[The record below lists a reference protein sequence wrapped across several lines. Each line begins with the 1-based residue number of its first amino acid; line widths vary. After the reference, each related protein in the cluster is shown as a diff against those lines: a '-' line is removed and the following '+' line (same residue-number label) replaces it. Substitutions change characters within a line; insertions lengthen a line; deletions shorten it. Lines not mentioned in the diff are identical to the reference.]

1 MEFFPVIR
9 DKTFFSNSLLEAY
22 YKGDKLRSLYT
33 YTPDMK
39 GIGEAI
45 KGKSSFSQQK
55 RNHLVQDLYRQYDEA
70 DINLS
75 KSRVVQE
82 NIDKLKESNTF
93 TITTGQQIHLGLGP
107 VYVLYKVFDAI
118 ALSSQL
124 NKKFQ
129 NQKFVPIFWMASE
142 DHDLEEIASIS
153 FFGNQVKWDTNQ
165 SGAVGRMN
173 TKGVAELFQDLID
186 KYQLSDI
193 QQYFLQRAVQ
203 IYRQSENLAIAFRKL
218 LHDYLGH
225 TGLIILDADS
235 KLLKSSFSSVMIDEL
250 NYRNNQAIIESSQK
264 LEKAGF
270 KRQLRVRSCNLFL
283 LQKNDRVRIDDLA
296 DFSGESPVDFV
307 KENYNSLS
315 PNAAL
320 RPLYQEWILPNV
332 CTVLGSSELNYWL
345 QLKGLFDNY
354 EMPLPSMIVRTSA
367 VLIPFKFQEKYF
379 NNDLTEWF
387 EDENAIALK
396 HDQELAAEKES
407 HDQKLESIKSSIR
420 VYDQAILETFKGVNL
435 GNKWSKLMDK
445 LSDIQVIMDMK
456 WSQRIASSADLK
468 KVLKIKRAYFNPQHI
483 QERTDH
489 IVIHTKPLL
498 TNLITIQQH
507 FGIESNQKV
516 WIIFY

>member
-1 MEFFPVIR
+1 
-9 DKTFFSNSLLEAY
+9 
-22 YKGDKLRSLYT
+22 
-33 YTPDMK
+33 
-39 GIGEAI
+39 
-45 KGKSSFSQQK
+45 
-55 RNHLVQDLYRQYDEA
+55 
-70 DINLS
+70 
-75 KSRVVQE
+75 
-82 NIDKLKESNTF
+82 
-93 TITTGQQIHLGLGP
+93 
-107 VYVLYKVFDAI
+107 
-118 ALSSQL
+118 
-124 NKKFQ
+124 
-129 NQKFVPIFWMASE
+129 MASE

-193 QQYFLQRAVQ
+193 QQHFFQRAVQ

-250 NYRNNQAIIESSQK
+250 NYSNNQAIIETSQK

-307 KENYNSLS
+307 KENYNNLS

-332 CTVLGSSELNYWL
+332 CAVLGLSELNYWL

-379 NNDLTEWF
+379 NNDLTDWF

-407 HDQKLESIKSSIR
+407 HDKKLEIIKSSIKA
-420 VYDQAILETFKGVNL
+420 YDKAILETFKEINL
-435 GNKWSKLMDK
+435 VNKWSKLIDK
-445 LSDIQVIMDMK
+445 LIDIEHIMENK
-456 WSQRIASSADLK
+456 WSQRIANSADLK
-468 KVLKIKRAYFNPQHI
+468 KVLKMKRAYFNSQQI
-483 QERTDH
+483 QERTEH
-489 IVIHTKPLL
+489 IGTHSKLL
-498 TNLITIQQH
+498 FINSVAIQQN
-507 FGIESNQKV
+507 FGIESNHKV